1 MRLILE
7 RYAHLISLIH
17 QWEQRSKIVALLAL
31 IFAFACVKHLVL
43 LPAMILVT
51 ATLYVLSRLPLSFLL
66 NRLSYPGFFIVAVVL
81 FLPFVVGNTVILTI
95 GFIKI
100 KQEGCLLVLL
110 ILVRFI
116 CIFTVSLVLFATA
129 PFLATIKAMRSLGL
143 PDVIVDM
150 MLLSYCYLEELAEM
164 LEKMQTAMKLRG
176 FRLKKFDDRN
186 LNTIASL
193 IGTLLVRS
201 YDRSVLVY
209 QAMILRGYGSQ
220 KLYFNNKNKGD
231 KISYFACV
239 ITLII
244 ALSFIAA
251 EFLIV

>member
-1 MRLILE
+1 
-7 RYAHLISLIH
+7 
-17 QWEQRSKIVALLAL
+17 
-31 IFAFACVKHLVL
+31 
-43 LPAMILVT
+43 
-51 ATLYVLSRLPLSFLL
+51 
-66 NRLSYPGFFIVAVVL
+66 
-81 FLPFVVGNTVILTI
+81 
-95 GFIKI
+95 
-100 KQEGCLLVLL
+100 
-110 ILVRFI
+110 
-116 CIFTVSLVLFATA
+116 
-129 PFLATIKAMRSLGL
+129 MRSLGL
-143 PDVIVDM
+143 PDVIVGM
-150 MLLSYCYLEELAEM
+150 MLLSYRYLEELAEM

-176 FRLKKFDDRN
+176 FRLKKFNDRN
-186 LNTIASL
+186 LNTVASL

-251 EFLIV
+251 EFLIVYLNLIDI

>member
-1 MRLILE
+1 
-7 RYAHLISLIH
+7 
-17 QWEQRSKIVALLAL
+17 
-31 IFAFACVKHLVL
+31 
-43 LPAMILVT
+43 
-51 ATLYVLSRLPLSFLL
+51 
-66 NRLSYPGFFIVAVVL
+66 
-81 FLPFVVGNTVILTI
+81 
-95 GFIKI
+95 
-100 KQEGCLLVLL
+100 
-110 ILVRFI
+110 
-116 CIFTVSLVLFATA
+116 
-129 PFLATIKAMRSLGL
+129 
-143 PDVIVDM
+143 
-150 MLLSYCYLEELAEM
+150 M

-176 FRLKKFDDRN
+176 FRLKKFKARN

-193 IGTLLVRS
+193 IGTLLIRS